1 MAGLTES
8 VAGNSIVPAMGTGAI
23 AANAIAVAE
32 IAAAK
37 RKREETPVVEER
49 ECSVLLDTGA
59 SGRNLISSKLASWL
73 AD

>member
-37 RKREETPVVEER
+37 RKREETPVVQER
-49 ECSVLLDTGA
+49 TCSVLLDTGA
-59 SGRNLISSKLASWL
+59 SGRNFISSN
-73 AD
+73 